1 MINMNDKMKK
11 ILIEKEG
18 KKHCL
23 KINTIVNEIVNKTKI
38 IKDCTIFDIDASL
51 EEDKINF
58 SEILNMVGDWTG
70 YEVSCN
76 EIRISQEVVN
86 ASEILTL
93 ADKLSNLLYKKY
105 NKNIVVCISLFD
117 DEIELRFHTLRE
129 DERLWLDK
137 NLDKY
142 DIPIFCLM

>member
-1 MINMNDKMKK
+1 MNDKMKK

-18 KKHCL
+18 EKHCS

-38 IKDCTIFDIDASL
+38 MKECIIFDIDASL
-51 EEDKINF
+51 QEDKINF
-58 SEILNMVGDWTG
+58 SKILNIAGDWTG

-76 EIRISQEVVN
+76 EIRISKGVIN

-105 NKNIVVCISLFD
+105 NRNIVVYISLFD
-117 DEIELRFHTLRE
+117 DEIELRFHTFRE

-142 DIPIFCLM
+142 DIPILCLM

>member
-1 MINMNDKMKK
+1 MINMNNKMKK
-11 ILIEKEG
+11 IIIEKEG
-18 KKHCL
+18 EKHCL

-38 IKDCTIFDIDASL
+38 VKDCIIFDIDGSL

-58 SEILNMVGDWTG
+58 SKILNMVGDRTG

-76 EIRISQEVVN
+76 EIRISQEGVN
-86 ASEILTL
+86 ASELLTL
-93 ADKLSNLLYKKY
+93 ADELSILLYKKY
-105 NKNIVVCISLFD
+105 NKNIVVYISLFD
-117 DEIELRFHTLRE
+117 DEIELRFHTFRE

-142 DIPIFCLM
+142 DIPILCLM